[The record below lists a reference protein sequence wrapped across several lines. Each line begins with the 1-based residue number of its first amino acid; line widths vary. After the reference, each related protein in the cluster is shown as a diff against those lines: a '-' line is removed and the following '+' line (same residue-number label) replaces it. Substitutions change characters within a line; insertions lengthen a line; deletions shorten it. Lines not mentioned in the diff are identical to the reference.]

1 MKSIKKLYHKLKS
14 FYFLNITLI
23 KKLYY
28 KLQSFYF
35 IVRGMKPWTSGY
47 WHYKTLT
54 IKNLL
59 YSQSFDPFSLPKGFG
74 YRVDE
79 RVVEYPWFFSRL
91 PSGDGKLLDAG
102 SVLNVD
108 FILSH
113 SKLQSK
119 KVFISTLA
127 PESESFW
134 DKGVS
139 YVFEDLRN
147 SCFKDDYFDWIASL
161 STIEHIGLDNTMLYT
176 ADPSKKENHSNT
188 YIQAIREYHRML
200 KPGGVLYLS
209 FPYGKHQNRKWFQI
223 FDGPMID
230 EIIEIFKPTKHTTFY
245 YKYESEGWEIS
256 TRKES
261 KDATY
266 FDIHTE
272 SDYDS
277 DFAAAS
283 RAIVCLELV
292 K

>member
-1 MKSIKKLYHKLKS
+1 MKFIRKFYNKLKS
-14 FYFLNITLI
+14 FYFFYIKLI
-23 KKLYY
+23 KNFYY
-28 KLQSFYF
+28 KLRSFYF
-35 IVRGMKPWTSGY
+35 VIGGMRPWANGY
-47 WHYKTLT
+47 GHYRALT
-54 IKNLL
+54 IKNQLCRQDFNPL
-59 YSQSFDPFSLPKGFG
+59 SLPKGFG
-74 YRVDE
+74 HRLDE

-91 PSGDGKLLDAG
+91 PSGEGKILDAG

-108 FILSH
+108 FVLSH

-127 PESESFW
+127 PESKNFTDS
-134 DKGVS
+134 GVS
-139 YVFEDLRN
+139 YVYEDLRN
-147 SCFKDDYFDWIASL
+147 SCFKDNYFDWIASL

-176 ADPSKKENHSNT
+176 TDLSKNENHSNT

-245 YKYESEGWEIS
+245 YKYESEGWGIS

>member
-1 MKSIKKLYHKLKS
+1 MKIIKIFYHMLKGFNFFSMRLIKS
-14 FYFLNITLI
+14 FYC
-23 KKLYY
+23 

-35 IVRGMKPWTSGY
+35 VMCGMKPWAIGY
-47 WHYKTLT
+47 SHYKVLA

-59 YSQSFDPFSLPKGFG
+59 SSQDFDPFFLPKGFG
-74 YRVDE
+74 YRLDE
-79 RVVEYPWFFSRL
+79 RAVEYPWFFSRL
-91 PSGDGKLLDAG
+91 PSGDGKILDAG

-127 PESESFW
+127 PESKSFW
-134 DKGVS
+134 EAGVS

-147 SCFKDDYFDWIASL
+147 SCFRDNYFDWIASL

-176 ADPSKKENHSNT
+176 TDESKNENHANT
-188 YIQAIREYHRML
+188 YLQAIREYHRML

-209 FPYGKHQNRKWFQI
+209 FPYGKYQNRKWFQI
-223 FDGPMID
+223 FDGPMLD
-230 EIIEIFKPTKHTTFY
+230 EIIEIFKPSTHTIFH
-245 YKYESEGWEIS
+245 YKYISDGWEIS
-256 TRKES
+256 TREES

-266 FDIHTE
+266 FDIHTQ